1 MFKKL
6 RSKIIFRITAAF
18 VACVILPVLLF
29 LSFAMLRVN
38 GVSERKNLEI
48 IDNALLSYEQ
58 SIWKTIY
65 DYGAQIERVV
75 LSPDIIDYINNPADT
90 VAASKVNEI
99 ISGYTSEQFM
109 VYSSFNF
116 YTYKKSDYTL
126 SYFQNVSTVENESW
140 YRNFFN
146 KNQESLWYPVTNDGQ
161 KSLVNILKIYDS
173 EIKEAGILKVELDL
187 EYIAYSHS
195 YPLRKSSTLFVLSKD
210 GQDIYFNKYSE
221 CFKDRK
227 AEPEIFNTAFSKL
240 HNGSK
245 TTVDLKNTTVVM
257 KYFDEFDIIIGCGI
271 NNDNLPDT
279 FSVAGISIVFTMMIL
294 MAFSVVFYYYI
305 VKIFTTLKRD
315 IVLVEDYVDNNPA
328 GRLSVRYN
336 NEIGDI
342 ERQYNI
348 LLDKIE
354 KLTKNIILKERLRK
368 NSEIAMLQS
377 QLNPHFIY
385 NVINHFRMKAEIN
398 EDYEMADSIA
408 KFGKLM
414 RYNMMNRDFVTT
426 IKEELASLRYYFDL
440 ETMRFSNQV
449 EFNIDCQPNIDSAK
463 VPKCILQPIVENSLK
478 HGKIPN
484 KILHIDVIIRE
495 VENDIH
501 IIIRDNG
508 KGAEAKILQSLNAQF
523 SSGYYMAGAETE
535 VSTKIG
541 LKNINQRIR
550 LLYDDRY
557 HLSVN
562 SVQTEYFEVLIK
574 IPAER

>member
-1 MFKKL
+1 MFKNL
-6 RSKIIFRITAAF
+6 RSKIIFRVTVAF
-18 VACVILPVLLF
+18 IACVILPVLLF
-29 LSFAMLRVN
+29 LSFAYINVAE
-38 GVSERKNLEI
+38 SSQEKNLEM
-48 IDNALLSYEQ
+48 IDNALNSYEQ
-58 SIWKTIY
+58 SVWKSIY
-65 DYGAQIERVV
+65 DYGAQIERVAQSDDV
-75 LSPDIIDYINNPADT
+75 LRYIENPQDTEIADRVKDT
-90 VAASKVNEI
+90 VYE
-99 ISGYTSEQFM
+99 YTSEQFA
-109 VYSSFNF
+109 VYNSFNF
-116 YTYKKSDYTL
+116 YTYKDTDYSL
-126 SYFQNVSTVENESW
+126 SFFKDVSEVENQSW
-140 YRNFFN
+140 YRNFFDRN
-146 KNQESLWYPVTNDGQ
+146 LDTQWFPLTQNGEHL
-161 KSLVNILKIYDS
+161 LVNIQRIFD
-173 EIKEAGILKVELDL
+173 KELNEVGILRAELNL
-187 EYIAYSHS
+187 EYIAYSYS
-195 YPLRKSSTLFVLSKD
+195 YPLRKSSTLFMFSQD
-210 GQDIYFNKYSE
+210 GEIIYFNNNSQCY
-221 CFKDRK
+221 KDVK
-227 AEPEIFNTAFSKL
+227 QSPNAFSSAFSQLESGQK
-240 HNGSK
+240 S
-245 TTVDLKNTTVVM
+245 TVDLKNTTVIM
-257 KYFDEFDIIIGCGI
+257 KTFDEFDIVIGCGI
-271 NNDNLPDT
+271 DNDNLPDT
-279 FSVAGISIVFTMMIL
+279 FSMASVSLLFTMLIL
-294 MAFSVVFYYYI
+294 TAFAVVFYYYI
-305 VKIFTTLKRD
+305 IKIFTTLKKD
-315 IVLVEDYVDNNPA
+315 IVLVEDYVENNPA

-336 NEIGDI
+336 DEIGDI
-342 ERQYNI
+342 ERQYNL

-354 KLTKNIILKERLRK
+354 KLTKNIVLKERLRK

-478 HGKIPN
+478 HGKVPN
-484 KILHIDVIIRE
+484 RVLHIDVIIRE
-495 VENDIH
+495 VENDIN

-508 KGAEAKILQSLNAQF
+508 KGADAMTLQSLNAQF
-523 SSGYYMAGAETE
+523 QSGYYIAGAETE

-562 SVQTEYFEVLIK
+562 SVLTEYFEVVIK